1 MSSGYQGARILTT
14 IEQLMDLKGRRAL
27 ITGATGG
34 LGKIMAETLA
44 ELGSDL
50 VLVDRP
56 GSDFQSLSDRLTQH
70 WGPRIQHRYCDL
82 EHQEQRANLIDCI
95 ASDGEGLNI
104 LINNAAF
111 VGTSELQG
119 WAVPFEE
126 QTVLAWRRA
135 IEVNLTAA
143 FHLCQGLAPLLKA
156 ANGASIINIASIYG
170 EYGPDWSLY
179 EGTAMSNP
187 AAYGASKGGLIQFTR
202 WLSTTIAPN
211 VRVNAISPGGIFR
224 GQPEEFVARYQ
235 AKTPLGRMA
244 TEDDFRGA
252 VAYLASDMSTYVTG
266 QNLMVDGGWG
276 VW

>member
-1 MSSGYQGARILTT
+1 MSSGYQKARIVTT
-14 IEQLMDLKGRRAL
+14 IEKLMSLKGRRAL
-27 ITGATGG
+27 VTGATGG

-50 VLVDRP
+50 VLIDQP
-56 GSDFQSLSDRLTQH
+56 GSDFERLSDKLSQR
-70 WGPRIQHRYCDL
+70 WGSRIQHRHCDL
-82 EHQEQRANLIDCI
+82 EHQEQRAELIDWISC
-95 ASDGEGLNI
+95 SGEGINI

-119 WAVPFEE
+119 WAVPFAE
-126 QTVLAWRRA
+126 QTVITWRRA

-143 FHLCQGLAPLLKA
+143 FHLCQGLAPLLKV

-187 AAYGASKGGLIQFTR
+187 AAYGVSKGGLIQFTR
-202 WLSTTIAPN
+202 WLSTTIAPY
-211 VRVNAISPGGIFR
+211 VRVNAISPGGIAR

-235 AKTPLGRMA
+235 AKTPMGRMA
-244 TEDDFRGA
+244 TEDDFRGV
-252 VAYLASDMSTYVTG
+252 VAYLASDMSKYVTG